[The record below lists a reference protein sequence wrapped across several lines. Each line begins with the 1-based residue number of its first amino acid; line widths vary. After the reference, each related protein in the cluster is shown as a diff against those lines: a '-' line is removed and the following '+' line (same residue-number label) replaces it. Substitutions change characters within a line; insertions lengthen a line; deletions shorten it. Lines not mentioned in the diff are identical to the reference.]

1 MTFVT
6 GSDHSVGFPLMM
18 RTRAPLFVLDPR
30 LRARCAS
37 HTAPRLPNRIPLR
50 APGWPRMTVAV
61 IAVTPAA
68 TPLMLAARALPMMT
82 GSPVAASLPV
92 SAMIF
97 VPPMAF
103 ASTVINIVAGPGIV
117 ITVVPAIITS
127 VIGIVIARSIIAAA
141 NGYAT
146 IAIAVVISITSA

>member
-1 MTFVT
+1 MHRPRAPYTCFMSIINSETGSCPSHEACEPMTFVT

-61 IAVTPAA
+61 LAVKIG
-68 TPLMLAARALPMMT
+68 RAS
-82 GSPVAASLPV
+82 GRERVCQY
-92 SAMIF
+92 
-97 VPPMAF
+97 
-103 ASTVINIVAGPGIV
+103 G
-117 ITVVPAIITS
+117 
-127 VIGIVIARSIIAAA
+127 
-141 NGYAT
+141 
-146 IAIAVVISITSA
+146 